1 MGGRALLPTF
11 KKIKNDKTLTTNIYH
26 IIHTLY
32 IIPSARRNKY
42 ISGRALGLFLFDDN
56 IDYVHVHVWRVEFKI
71 RIFGTTMTYLP
82 SYNFTSYALHA

>member
-1 MGGRALLPTF
+1 MGGGGGGGRALLPTC

-42 ISGRALGLFLFDDN
+42 IAGRALGLFLFDDY
-56 IDYVHVHVWRVEFKI
+56 IDYVHVHVYGVWNLKYEFLE
-71 RIFGTTMTYLP
+71 RP
-82 SYNFTSYALHA
+82 